1 MSATASADAGRSLRH
16 APPAIIGG
24 ALFVAWGIE
33 TYMWVGSTIHLA
45 SNGEGS
51 AIITAVAALAL
62 LCLLAGMEGLEVAVI
77 DRWKV
82 MFTDGNTSHLAK
94 WLAARQLFVA
104 LIVTTA
110 TLLSHRSE
118 VILPLTGV
126 TFDQGILLAIFDL
139 TWVGFTVLW
148 FAQILPK
155 HMAATNP
162 DRYLSHLRG
171 TLFPIVEVVN
181 QSGITRPGAWVAAG
195 VERRL
200 SWHPTEAEQME
211 EAALPPQESLAGIWR
226 QLLVPEPEAPASGAG
241 QASGDKSQSERAL
254 K

>member
-24 ALFVAWGIE
+24 ALFVGWGIE

-94 WLAARQLFVA
+94 
-104 LIVTTA
+104 
-110 TLLSHRSE
+110 
-118 VILPLTGV
+118 
-126 TFDQGILLAIFDL
+126 
-139 TWVGFTVLW
+139 
-148 FAQILPK
+148 
-155 HMAATNP
+155 
-162 DRYLSHLRG
+162 
-171 TLFPIVEVVN
+171 
-181 QSGITRPGAWVAAG
+181 
-195 VERRL
+195 
-200 SWHPTEAEQME
+200 
-211 EAALPPQESLAGIWR
+211 
-226 QLLVPEPEAPASGAG
+226 
-241 QASGDKSQSERAL
+241 
-254 K
+254 